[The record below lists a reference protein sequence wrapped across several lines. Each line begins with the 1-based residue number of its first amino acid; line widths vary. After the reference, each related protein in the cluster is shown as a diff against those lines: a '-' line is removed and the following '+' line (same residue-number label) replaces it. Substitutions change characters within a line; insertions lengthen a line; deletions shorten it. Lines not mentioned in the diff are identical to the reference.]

1 VIFGTVLPGRQQA
14 ATNELLREWRKQSE
28 VRDSIA
34 DLKPQRRMLR
44 LIWQSSTR

>member
-28 VRDSIA
+28 VA